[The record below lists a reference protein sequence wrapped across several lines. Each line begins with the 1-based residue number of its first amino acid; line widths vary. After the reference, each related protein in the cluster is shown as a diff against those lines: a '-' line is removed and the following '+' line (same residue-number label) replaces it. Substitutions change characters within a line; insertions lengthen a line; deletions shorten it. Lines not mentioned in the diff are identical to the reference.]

1 MFLSSHF
8 PHQDDSRN
16 GTFVNGQLIGMN
28 QRRILRT
35 NDIISILNPEYKLF
49 VFHDMKPDLSHNLP
63 QVITSKYYVGHELG
77 SGACGVVRIVYDVLS
92 CKQFAMKQV
101 VKMRLEDPGQK
112 IINDP
117 ERIMNEVAIMKS
129 LEHVSD

>member
-1 MFLSSHF
+1 MG
-8 PHQDDSRN
+8 N
-16 GTFVNGQLIGMN
+16 K
-28 QRRILRT
+28 RILRT

-63 QVITSKYYVGHELG
+63 RVIKGKYYVGQELG
-77 SGACGVVRIVYDVLS
+77 SGACGVVRLVYDVAT
-92 CKQFAMKQV
+92 CKKYAMKQV

-129 LEHVSD
+129 LEHVSRVPLCGFILQQQEEEVGKLVSQVL